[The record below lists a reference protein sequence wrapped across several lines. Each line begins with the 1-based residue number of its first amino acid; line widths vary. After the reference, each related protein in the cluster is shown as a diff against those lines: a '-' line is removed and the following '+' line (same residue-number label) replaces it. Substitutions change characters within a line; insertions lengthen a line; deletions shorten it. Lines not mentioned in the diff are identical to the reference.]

1 MNKVVIDFPP
11 GACGHFIARVLNGEY
26 NFVSGKLGE
35 FHNLHHSY
43 TSITTTEEYFPKIFE
58 STQSNENVI
67 CLHNF
72 KNYKLDKVYPTHA
85 LVSIYIDSTFDD
97 FLQNF
102 YYKAISSN
110 KEILT
115 QYHRDVNNK
124 FKNSPCPLRE
134 EFFNLYSWLSVSS
147 WKDKKENHINLPFSY
162 IYSYQL
168 LEEFLSEH
176 NFILPDN
183 FKEIHK
189 DFLYAQNNIL
199 TKSKIFAKIVE
210 AVSDKKIINIPLDLT
225 EVDRGILSAMLY
237 KSTGVDVI
245 NINSSNWFKNTKE
258 ILEYQ

>member
-11 GACGHFIARVLNGEY
+11 GACGHFLARVLNGEY
-26 NFVSGKLGE
+26 NFVSGELGQ
-35 FHNLHHSY
+35 FHSLHHSY

-72 KNYKLDKVYPTHA
+72 KNYKLDKIYPTHA
-85 LVSIYIDSTFDD
+85 LVSIYIDSMFDV

-102 YYKAISSN
+102 YYKSLRSN
-110 KEILT
+110 KEILA
-115 QYHRDVNNK
+115 QYHQDVNNK

-134 EFFNLYSWLSVSS
+134 EFFNLYNWLPESN
-147 WKDKKENHINLPFSY
+147 WKDKKDNHINLPFSY

-168 LEEFLSEH
+168 LEEFLLKH

-183 FKEIHK
+183 FKEVHE
-189 DFLYAQNNIL
+189 DFLRAQQGIL
-199 TKSKIFAKIVE
+199 DKSKIFADITE
-210 AVSDKKIINIPLDLT
+210 AVLNKKLIDVPGHLT
-225 EVDRGILSAMLY
+225 DVDRGILSGMLY
-237 KSTGVDVI
+237 KTTGVDVI
-245 NINSSNWFKNTKE
+245 NINSPIWFTNTKE